1 MTVRFEFQAARQT
14 DTKATVVVQ
23 ESLIGLD
30 VWPDVPMI
38 SRFEED
44 LTAIDRLILEAAIAL
59 DPVHAAD
66 IEEITGIPAEAV
78 DGIISR
84 LGSLG
89 LLQADGYG
97 AVATGYAQPALDQA
111 AAVRLRQT
119 QVTLLYLADTDEIVA
134 LSPNEGQRAPRL
146 HNAKSAGFVDVPRGI
161 GLTSQHNLITERIAR
176 RAIRGLSKDIVSPVA
191 TETLIADVCK
201 QFRCSGYVR
210 VSADG
215 TSRAYLKIEIGP
227 SKRLNLQIPFANQLA
242 SRWKDL
248 AQQAD
253 SAADAWGPVVATRTG
268 GSWRYELGQ
277 EAAASA
283 AAGRIRLGHPGG
295 LLIHGERDVVYVDV
309 EFVPGDEHASRI
321 FALQH
326 AVGEVSAR
334 SVANIDSGH
343 LAAITAASRERYG
356 LPPDDLTVADVRS
369 ALWTGQHYQ
378 HVYALRRKE
387 DFPGE

>member
-23 ESLIGLD
+23 ESPIGLD

-38 SRFEED
+38 SKFEED
-44 LTAIDRLILEAAIAL
+44 LTAIDRLVLEAAIAL

-84 LGSLG
+84 LVSLG
-89 LLQADGYG
+89 LLQTDGSG
-97 AVATGYAQPALDQA
+97 SAATDYAQPALDRA
-111 AAVRLRQT
+111 AVVRLRQT
-119 QVTLLYLADTDEIVA
+119 PVTLLYLADTDEIVA
-134 LSPNEGQRAPRL
+134 LTPSAGRRAPRL
-146 HNAKSAGFVDVPRGI
+146 HHAKPAGFVDVPRGA
-161 GLTSQHNLITERIAR
+161 GLTSQHSLIAERIAGQ
-176 RAIRGLSKDIVSPVA
+176 AIRGLPREIVSPVV
-191 TETLIADVCK
+191 TETQIADVCK
-201 QFRCSGYVR
+201 QYRCSGYVR
-210 VSADG
+210 VGADG
-215 TSRAYLKIEIGP
+215 AYRAYLKIEVGS
-227 SKRLNLQIPFANQLA
+227 SKHLNLQIPYANALA
-242 SRWKDL
+242 SRWEDL
-248 AQQAD
+248 ARQAA
-253 SAADAWGPVVATRTG
+253 SAADAWGSVVATRTG
-268 GSWRYELGQ
+268 GSWRYKLGQ

-283 AAGRIRLGHPGG
+283 AADRIRLGHPGG

-309 EFVPGDEHASRI
+309 EFVPGDERASRI

-326 AVGEVSAR
+326 AVAEVSAR
-334 SVANIDSGH
+334 SVASLDSGR
-343 LAAITAASRERYG
+343 LAAITTASTERYG
-356 LPPDDLTVADVRS
+356 LPSDGLTVADVRS